1 MKQQLAS
8 TVFNKALLLQPLP
21 PDTQLFTKD
30 NHAKAC
36 KYRTQSGYCSR
47 SNRQCPAALLTQNL
61 NN

>member
-1 MKQQLAS
+1 MKQQLAN

-21 PDTQLFTKD
+21 PDTPLFTKE

-36 KYRTQSGYCSR
+36 KYRSLNGYCNR
-47 SNRQCPAALLTQNL
+47 SNRQCPAALLTLNL